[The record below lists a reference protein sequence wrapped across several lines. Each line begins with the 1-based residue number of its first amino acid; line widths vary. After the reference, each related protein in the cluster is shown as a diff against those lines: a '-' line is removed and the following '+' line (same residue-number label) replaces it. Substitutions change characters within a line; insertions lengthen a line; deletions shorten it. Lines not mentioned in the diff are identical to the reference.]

1 MNRSDD
7 RVGLVDMG
15 VYATKAIN
23 MLGRASQDDLE
34 QNEMMQF
41 ALNENWWKLWA
52 KRQIAFPTSD
62 AAKAHR
68 DSMG

>member
-23 MLGRASQDDLE
+23 YVGQGQS
-34 QNEMMQF
+34 
-41 ALNENWWKLWA
+41 
-52 KRQIAFPTSD
+52 
-62 AAKAHR
+62 
-68 DSMG
+68 G